1 MIGLAF
7 ARQKSDGDAPAN
19 EDFMHPFLESVF
31 FNFGSVTG
39 ALGQPGEQL
48 IKLGLLLIIEGE
60 ILDDRSDLAIYLTDW

>member
-1 MIGLAF
+1 
-7 ARQKSDGDAPAN
+7 
-19 EDFMHPFLESVF
+19 MHPFLESVF